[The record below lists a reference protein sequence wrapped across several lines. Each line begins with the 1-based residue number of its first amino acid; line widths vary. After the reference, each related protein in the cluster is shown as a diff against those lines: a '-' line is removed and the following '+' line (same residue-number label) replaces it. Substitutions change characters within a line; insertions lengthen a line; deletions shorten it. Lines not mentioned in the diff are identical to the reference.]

1 MKTVVVRFAAVVHAV
16 VVLLVLMA
24 LRHVPDASE
33 VQAVAAYAWLF
44 MAVLLAAGVFTSDE
58 GVEGSARDGEK

>member
-33 VQAVAAYAWLF
+33 VQVVAAYAWLF
-44 MAVLLAAGVFTSDE
+44 MAVCLAVGAFTGDE
-58 GVEGSARDGEK
+58 GVEGSAE

>member
-1 MKTVVVRFAAVVHAV
+1 MKTVVIRFAAVVHAV

-24 LRHVPDASE
+24 LRYLPDASE

-44 MAVLLAAGVFTSDE
+44 MAVCLAVGAFAGDE
-58 GVEGSARDGEK
+58 GVEGSAD

>member
-1 MKTVVVRFAAVVHAV
+1 MKTVVVRFAAVVHAS

>member
-1 MKTVVVRFAAVVHAV
+1 MKTVVVRFAVVVHAV

-24 LRHVPDASE
+24 LRYVPDVTG

-58 GVEGSARDGEK
+58 GVE

>member
-1 MKTVVVRFAAVVHAV
+1 MKTVVIRFAAVVHAV

-24 LRHVPDASE
+24 LRYLPDASE

-44 MAVLLAAGVFTSDE
+44 MAVLLAVGAFAGDE
-58 GVEGSARDGEK
+58 GVE

>member
-1 MKTVVVRFAAVVHAV
+1 MKTVVVRFAVVVHAV

-44 MAVLLAAGVFTSDE
+44 MAVLLVAGAFTSDA
-58 GVEGSARDGEK
+58 GVEQ